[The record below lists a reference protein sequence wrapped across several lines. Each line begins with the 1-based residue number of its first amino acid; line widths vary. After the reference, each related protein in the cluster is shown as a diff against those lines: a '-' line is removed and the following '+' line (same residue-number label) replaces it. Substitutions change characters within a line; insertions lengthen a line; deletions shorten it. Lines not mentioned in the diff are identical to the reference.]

1 MEYAILIYSEES
13 ALPETWDDPEKAGA
27 FMQGYGTLNA
37 ELNEAGAFRSAR
49 RLANVET
56 ATTLREVDGAV
67 SVTDGPFAETKE
79 TLAGFYLIEAPD
91 LDAALAWARKVPGIR
106 IGSVEVRPVHA
117 QHR

>member
-13 ALPETWDDPEKAGA
+13 ALPETWDDADEARA
-27 FMQGYGTLNA
+27 FMQGYGV
-37 ELNEAGAFRSAR
+37 LNEELQAEGALVSGR
-49 RLANVET
+49 RLAGVET
-56 ATTLREVDGAV
+56 ATTLRETDGTV

-106 IGSVEVRPVHA
+106 IGSVEVRPVHE